1 MKTNWEHQKEA
12 IVTDQKVRAEDEHL
26 REVDKR
32 HLKESEENE
41 GPIPE
46 KKGKGRTERSGS

>member
-46 KKGKGRTERSGS
+46 KKGKGRTKRSGS